1 MTDDSAPTDSTEA
14 APTDPTLHTRVAE
27 LEAEL
32 EKERNQATDYMKRWQ
47 YAQAELANMRRRGQQ
62 ERDDLTKYAIA
73 PLAATLLE
81 VLDNFDR
88 AEQAIP
94 ATLQSFTWIS
104 GVVLIHHQ
112 LEYVLQQHGLEPV
125 SAAGQPYDPNVHEAL
140 AQEHH
145 ESVPEGTVIAEVQRG
160 YKLHGRLLRPTLVRV
175 SQGPAPAAEDMA
187 GQEHVET
194 ATSAAPADP
203 TPEEEV

>member
-1 MTDDSAPTDSTEA
+1 MTDDSVPTNSTGETA
-14 APTDPTLHTRVAE
+14 SDPELRSHVAE

-47 YAQAELANMRRRGQQ
+47 YAQAELANVRRRGQQ
-62 ERDDLTKYAIA
+62 ERDDLAKYGIA

-104 GVVLIHHQ
+104 GVILIHRQ
-112 LEYVLQQHGLEPV
+112 LEYVLQQHGLEPIA
-125 SAAGQPYDPNVHEAL
+125 AAGQPYDPAVHEAL

-160 YKLHGRLLRPTLVRV
+160 YKLHGRLLRPALVRV
-175 SQGPAPAAEDMA
+175 SQGPAPAPEGTPGPEASEA
-187 GQEHVET
+187 VQGTPPGE
-194 ATSAAPADP
+194 PAR
-203 TPEEEV
+203 EGEA

>member
-1 MTDDSAPTDSTEA
+1 MTDNSVPTGSTEETITEPA
-14 APTDPTLHTRVAE
+14 LHARVAE

-62 ERDDLTKYAIA
+62 ERDDLVKYGIA

-125 SAAGQPYDPNVHEAL
+125 AADGQPYDPTVHEAL

-145 ESVPEGTVIAEVQRG
+145 ESVPEGAVIAEVQRG

-175 SQGPAPAAEDMA
+175 SQGPAPAAAEAAD
-187 GQEHVET
+187 QENADT
-194 ATSAAPADP
+194 APSTASAEPI
-203 TPEEEV
+203 PEGEA